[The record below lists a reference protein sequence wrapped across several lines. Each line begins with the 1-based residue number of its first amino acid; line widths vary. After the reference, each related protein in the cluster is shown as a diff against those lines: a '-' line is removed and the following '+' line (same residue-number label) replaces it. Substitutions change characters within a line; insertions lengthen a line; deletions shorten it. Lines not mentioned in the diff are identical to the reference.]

1 MNKAILNIILILF
14 FAAGCAERDQFNGIN
29 DPGITGLFTEI
40 EGSISGELNLTD
52 SPFWAVDDII
62 VDSGKTLRVNPGV
75 EIYFAEGTRLIVNGE
90 LIIAGSRT
98 RSILFSAYDENK
110 KWRGIKI
117 INADK
122 KAVIDF
128 LYIKEVREDSDSLYI
143 NSSIS
148 IFNSEADIF
157 HSIIYQ
163 NSALHGGGLGLFNS
177 KAIIVNNI
185 FRDNFADVFGGAI
198 YSDQSDISIINNTF
212 YNNTGYNNCGGVH
225 VYQPVKTELQ
235 NNIFYRNQNRNSVSH
250 FVYSSQD
257 STTLIEQYNYFAFG
271 NMDPVFFDENYLTL
285 YYLSPC
291 KDAGNPDPA
300 FNDYNGSRNDQG
312 AYGGPSG
319 NW

>member
-14 FAAGCAERDQFNGIN
+14 FAAGCAERNQFNGIN
-29 DPGITGLFTEI
+29 DPEITGLFTEI

-62 VDSGKTLRVNPGV
+62 VDSGKTLKVNPGV

-143 NSSIS
+143 NSGIS

>member
-1 MNKAILNIILILF
+1 MKKALLNIIIILTVIS
-14 FAAGCAERDQFNGIN
+14 GCAERDRFTGIN

-40 EGSISGELNLTD
+40 KGSISGELNLSE
-52 SPFWAVDDII
+52 SPFWVLEDII
-62 VDSGKTLRVNPGV
+62 VDSGKSLKVNPGV
-75 EIYFAEGTRLIVNGE
+75 EVYFSEGTRLIVKGE
-90 LIIAGSRT
+90 LIISGNRSR
-98 RSILFSAYDENK
+98 SVLFSAYNENK

-128 LYIKEVREDSDSLYI
+128 LYIKEVREDSDSLYL
-143 NSSIS
+143 NSSVVV
-148 IFNSEADIF
+148 FDSEADIF

-177 KAIIVNNI
+177 KARIINNI

-198 YSDQSDISIINNTF
+198 YADQSDISIINNTF
-212 YNNTGYNNCGGVH
+212 FNNTGYNNCGGVQI
-225 VYQPVKTELQ
+225 YQPIKTELQ
-235 NNIFYRNQNRNSVSH
+235 NNIFYKNQDRNSLSH

-257 STTLIEQYNYFAFG
+257 STTLTEEYNYFAFG
-271 NMDPVFFDENYLTL
+271 NMDPIFFDDNYLTL

-300 FNDYNGSRNDQG
+300 FNDHNGSRNDQG

>member
-40 EGSISGELNLTD
+40 EGSISGELNLSD
-52 SPFWAVDDII
+52 SPFWAVDDLI

-90 LIIAGSRT
+90 LAIAGSRT

-143 NSSIS
+143 NSGIS

>member
-1 MNKAILNIILILF
+1 MIKSILNIILILF
-14 FAAGCAERDQFNGIN
+14 FVIGCADRDQFNGIN
-29 DPGITGLFTEI
+29 DPGVTGLFTEI
-40 EGSISGELNLTD
+40 KGSISGELNLSD

-62 VDSGKTLRVNPGV
+62 VDSGKALRVNPGV
-75 EIYFAEGTRLIVNGE
+75 EIYFADGSRLIVNGE
-90 LIIAGSRT
+90 LVIAGSRA
-98 RSILFSAYDENK
+98 RSILFSAYDDNK

-128 LYIKEVREDSDSLYI
+128 LYIKEVREDSDSLYV

-177 KAIIVNNI
+177 KVRVNNNI
-185 FRDNFADVFGGAI
+185 FRDNFADVYGGAI

-212 YNNTGYNNCGGVH
+212 YNNTGYNNCGGVQ

-235 NNIFYRNQNRNSVSH
+235 NNIFYKNQNRNSVSH

-257 STTLIEQYNYFAFG
+257 STTLTEQYNYFAFG
-271 NMDPVFFDENYLTL
+271 NMNPVFFDENYLTL

-291 KDAGNPDPA
+291 KDAGNPDPV